1 MSNPAPAPAPD
12 PFTQVYQA
20 LLTKLVSSEVT
31 AMVRANN
38 IIRLDG
44 SNPDPRKP
52 EVAAA
57 DLPELVLYP
66 SGGAIE
72 LGYCDDGLKVDQQFN
87 LAVATSDVR
96 VSKGHFPLKWALL
109 KAFWAIKDNLGL
121 AFVELVRLSNAAETL
136 SDDAQN
142 RGMDGWSTLFSVTV
156 TLVFDSSDLSPP
168 PEGD

>member
-1 MSNPAPAPAPD
+1 VTPD

-20 LLTKLVSSEVT
+20 LLTKLLTSEVT
-31 AMVRANN
+31 VLVRAGNV
-38 IIRLDG
+38 IRLDG
-44 SNPDPRKP
+44 ANPDPRKV

-57 DLPELVLYP
+57 DLPELLLYP
-66 SGGAIE
+66 AGGAIE

-109 KAFWAIKDNLGL
+109 RAFWAIKDNLGL

-136 SDDAQN
+136 SDDQQN

-156 TLVFDSSDLSPP
+156 TLVFSASELTPSQA
-168 PEGD
+168 